1 MKIRILGLFV
11 ALGALSLGSSLCRAD
26 EKAAVGKPAPGFTL
40 PGSDGKTHSLAD
52 YKGKTIVLEWTNPG
66 CPFVKKWYGGGAMQ
80 SLQKEATAKGTVW
93 IRINSSAPGK
103 EGYETPEQAATT
115 DREQKTAATVTL
127 LDPEGKVG
135 RLYGAKTTPH
145 MYVIDPKGTLDYEGA
160 IDSIRSADA
169 ADIPKAT
176 NYVTAALADLAA
188 GKAVATPSTQSYG
201 CSVKYAGK

>member
-11 ALGALSLGSSLCRAD
+11 ALGALSLGASLCRAQ
-26 EKAAVGKPAPGFTL
+26 EKAAVGQPAPGFTL

-52 YKGKTIVLEWTNPG
+52 YKGKTIVVEWTNPG

-80 SLQKEATAKGTVW
+80 KLQKEATAKGTVW

-103 EGYETPEQAATT
+103 EGYETPEQAAAT
-115 DREQKTAATVTL
+115 DREQKTAATATL

-145 MYVIDPKGTLDYEGA
+145 MFVIDPKGTLVYEGA
-160 IDSIRSADA
+160 IDSIRSTDT